1 MSQEKIKLEKFRKP
15 VLICAG
21 ILAFYALLGFFV
33 LPAVLE
39 WKLPE
44 IIQEETGRKTSI
56 ADIKFN
62 PFALDLSLQ
71 GFEIQEKDG
80 QPFVTF
86 GEFYANISVLSTIRH
101 FLLTLDEVR
110 LSKPYVHI
118 EKLKQDKFNFD
129 DLVATEDDEKQEPE
143 EEENGEIFP
152 VRINK
157 LILAEGKLDWED
169 SHYAEPVQEV
179 IYPIDLKVDNFTTI
193 VEGESDLGFALDLD
207 TGGRMEWTGKLDV
220 NPLSS
225 TGHVKLENID
235 THRLWELFLQDKVL
249 FKLTAG
255 EKVAELDYQF
265 SYQNDQ
271 LELLLTN
278 GSFDLKNFQL
288 TEKGKD
294 KPVINLA
301 DFSIQ
306 GIDFNLA
313 EQKVKASSIALSD
326 TSFMTWLTAEG
337 TMNYLSLLGAGA
349 TDENATE
356 TETQED
362 HATDDKPALPWI
374 VQVDNI
380 GLKKIVMNFEDQGKN
395 VPVIDIPD
403 FTVQDVGFNS
413 AEQHLK
419 IASVTGKG
427 AKFKAWLNADSV
439 LNYQTIFAAKETR
452 LKEVQVED
460 VAQAVTDI
468 SEAVQQ
474 QPETKTKVN
483 AAAGAAPFLV
493 EVGSVDLD
501 GFDVNFEDRT
511 QKKPVVFTLQPLNFK
526 VSGFSTKPGTK
537 LPVLLSAGVN
547 RDGKIKAEGE
557 TVLDPLAVELALAV
571 DHITLKAFQP
581 YVEKFVHL
589 DIVDGNLN
597 VDGKLSLAM
606 AADDAFDVKFQGN
619 TSIKKFHTRD
629 TLLNKDFV
637 KWTDLKLKKIDF
649 NLLPI
654 KVTVAEI
661 LFKEP
666 YARVAIKEDA
676 TMNFN
681 DVIVKQTETKQQPVA
696 ASKTKTKTK
705 TKKSAEPYY
714 KIGKF
719 TVVAGSSD
727 FSDRSLFMPF
737 AAEINRLD
745 GTVTGLS
752 SEKNAVAKIDLHGE
766 AFELSPVDI
775 KGEIA
780 PAKGDM
786 DIALDFQSMPLPLV
800 SPYMVDFAGYKIEK
814 GKMSLELK
822 YKVAQGQLTAEN
834 NLVIDQLTLGEEV
847 DNPDAVSLPLGLAI
861 ALLKDS
867 SGKIEMNLPI
877 SGSLEDP
884 EFSVGA
890 LVMDAFV
897 NVITKIAMAPF
908 KAIGSLVGSDADLSY
923 VSFAPGSADLDAEQ
937 SKKLDDLAKALQE
950 REELSLEIKGRAYQE
965 QDWPEIREQALYD
978 EIKALRAA
986 ELQKEGEDI
995 RAEYVEL
1002 SEDDYKRLLAD
1013 QFIEKFP
1020 HLAEKSIFGNP
1031 KLINPDGGD
1040 FYEVAKRTMAASIPP
1055 EHNRLNQLAK
1065 DRAKQIAKYVVER
1078 GIPQDR
1084 VFVLDTKV
1092 VVEGETEAESKELSS
1107 ELSLRAS

>member
-265 SYQNDQ
+265 SYQDDR

-278 GSFDLKNFQL
+278 GRFDLKNFQL

-362 HATDDKPALPWI
+362 DATDDKPALPWI

-380 GLKKIVMNFEDQGKN
+380 VLKKIVMNFEDQGKN

-403 FTVQDVGFNS
+403 FLVQDVGFNS

-419 IASVTGKG
+419 ITSVTGKG

-452 LKEVQVED
+452 LKEVRVGD
-460 VAQAVTDI
+460 VVQTLSEV
-468 SEAVQQ
+468 SEEAVQQ
-474 QPETKTKVN
+474 VDETKDE
-483 AAAGAAPFLV
+483 GAETSPFVV
-493 EVGSVDLD
+493 EVANLALD
-501 GFDVNFEDRT
+501 GFGVNFEDRT
-511 QKKPVVFTLQPLNFK
+511 QKKPVVFTLQQLAFK
-526 VSGFSTKPGTK
+526 TSGFSNKPGAK
-537 LPVLLSAGVN
+537 IPVLLSTGVN
-547 RDGKIKAEGE
+547 KDGKVSAEGE
-557 TVLDPLAVELALAV
+557 TVLDPLAMELALAV
-571 DHITLKAFQP
+571 DHFALKDFQP
-581 YVEKFVHL
+581 YVEKFVQV
-589 DIVDGNLN
+589 DIIDGNLN
-597 VDGKLSLAM
+597 VDGKVSVALAEN
-606 AADDAFDVKFQGN
+606 DAFDVKFQGDTN
-619 TSIKKFHTRD
+619 IMKFHTRD
-629 TLLNKDFV
+629 QLLDKDFV

-696 ASKTKTKTK
+696 ASKTK

-775 KGEIA
+775 KGEIS

-950 REELSLEIKGRAYQE
+950 REELSLEIKGEAYQE

-978 EIKALRAA
+978 EIKALRAS

>member
-21 ILAFYALLGFFV
+21 ILAFYAILGFFV
-33 LPAVLE
+33 LPAVLK

-301 DFSIQ
+301 EFSIQ
-306 GIDFNLA
+306 GIDFNLT
-313 EQKVKASSIALSD
+313 EQKVKVGTIALSD
-326 TSFMTWLTAEG
+326 TSFMTWLKPDG

-349 TDENATE
+349 EEESAAAAD
-356 TETQED
+356 TQED
-362 HATDDKPALPWI
+362 DAADDKPTLPWI

-474 QPETKTKVN
+474 QPETKVN

-557 TVLDPLAVELALAV
+557 AVLDPLAVELALAV

-637 KWTDLKLKKIDF
+637 KWKELKLKKIDF
-649 NLLPI
+649 NLLPTRF
-654 KVTVAEI
+654 TVAEI
-661 LFKEP
+661 LFNEP

-676 TMNFN
+676 TMNFS
-681 DVIVKQTETKQQPVA
+681 DVMVKETETKQQPVA
-696 ASKTKTKTK
+696 ASKSKTKNK
-705 TKKSAEPYY
+705 DELFY
-714 KIGKF
+714 KIDKF

-727 FSDRSLFMPF
+727 FSDHSLFIPF
-737 AAEINRLD
+737 DAAINRLD

-752 SEKNAVAKIDLHGE
+752 SKKNAVAKINLHGE

-775 KGEIA
+775 QGEIA

-822 YKVAQGQLTAEN
+822 YKVDQGQLTAEN

-867 SGKIEMNLPI
+867 SGKIELNLPI
-877 SGSLEDP
+877 SGSLDDP
-884 EFSVGA
+884 EFSVGT

-897 NVITKIAMAPF
+897 NIITKIALSPF
-908 KAIGSLVGSDADLSY
+908 NAIASLVGSDADLSY

-937 SKKLDDLAKALQE
+937 RKKLDDLAKALQE
-950 REELSLEIKGRAYQE
+950 RVELSLEIKGRAYQE
-965 QDWPEIREQALYD
+965 EDWPEIREQALYD
-978 EIKALRAA
+978 EVKALRAA
-986 ELQKEGEDI
+986 ELQKKGEDI
-995 RAEYVEL
+995 RAEYVQL
-1002 SEDDYKRLLAD
+1002 SEDDYQRLLAD
-1013 QFIEKFP
+1013 MFIAKFP
-1020 HLAEKSIFGNP
+1020 NLAERSFFGNP
-1031 KLINPDGGD
+1031 KLKNPDGGD

-1055 EHNRLNQLAK
+1055 EHDRLKELAK
-1065 DRAKQIAKYVVER
+1065 SRAKQIAKYVIER
-1078 GIPQDR
+1078 GISQDR

-1092 VVEGETEAESKELSS
+1092 VVDTEAENENKELSS